1 MRATDAPDADD
12 DLLVD
17 QPLSGVLRLTLNRPE
32 TLNALTFGLID
43 RVINELEALRFDL
56 SVRVV
61 ILTGSGRGFCSGHDR
76 NDHEPPP
83 WLPFNLGG
91 IHKSTFILQRMSS
104 LVPLMHSL
112 PQPVIAAV
120 NGATAGFGYSMVLG
134 CDIALAADTAFFVN
148 GFHNVGGGGAEGG
161 MSYLLPRAI
170 GTQRAAELLL
180 TGRRVGAEEAARMGL
195 VTRTVPG
202 AELTEAAI
210 QMARDIMEMPPLAVA
225 QTKAALWNNSQ
236 LSSLQSALD
245 LEIKGQILAQQTEDA
260 REKKA
265 AVMDRRPPVFRNL

>member
-1 MRATDAPDADD
+1 MRANDTED

-17 QPLSGVLRLTLNRPE
+17 QPFSGVLRLTLNRPE
-32 TLNALTFGLID
+32 TLNALTFSLID
-43 RVINELEALRFDL
+43 RVINEFETLRFNL

-76 NDHEPPP
+76 NDKEPPP
-83 WLPFNLGG
+83 WLPSDLGG
-91 IHKSTFILQRMSS
+91 IHRSTFTLQRMSS
-104 LVPLMHSL
+104 LVPLMRSL

-120 NGATAGFGYSMVLG
+120 NGATAGLGYSMVLG
-134 CDIALAADTAFFVN
+134 CDIALAADTAFFAN
-148 GFHNVGGGGAEGG
+148 GFQNVGGGGAEGG
-161 MSYLLPRAI
+161 ISYLLPRAI

-180 TGRRVGAEEAARMGL
+180 TGRRVGAEEAARIGL

-202 AELTEAAI
+202 GELSEIAL
-210 QMARDIMEMPPLAVA
+210 QMAREIMEMPPLAVA

-236 LSSLQSALD
+236 LSSLESALD
-245 LEIKGQILAQQTEDA
+245 LETKGQILAQQTEDA

-265 AVMDRRPPVFRNL
+265 AVQDRRPPVFRNL